1 MFATRRTMRV
11 IVALALLASAS
22 AFAPNMAPAKGASSV
37 QLAAK
42 GAKSIDYGSAIGAP
56 KGTVGITDGWD
67 PLGLLDDAPVERFER
82 LRTVELKHGRISM
95 LAILG
100 HITTTAGVR
109 LPGYLSPSS
118 DIKFADVPSG
128 LAAFSKLPFAG
139 VMQVVVFVGFLELF
153 VMQDVT
159 GEAEFVGDYR
169 NGYIDFGWG
178 KKDAAWQESKRE
190 IEINNGR
197 AAMMGILALMVHEGL
212 NNDPYVINS
221 LFGSPVDF
229 NAGF

>member
-1 MFATRRTMRV
+1 MRV
-11 IVALALLASAS
+11 ILALALLASAS
-22 AFAPNMAPAKGASSV
+22 AFAPNMAPKSASSALMAKG
-37 QLAAK
+37 
-42 GAKSIDYGSAIGAP
+42 GPDFGSAIGAP
-56 KGTVGITDGWD
+56 KNTEGITDGWD
-67 PLGLLDDAPVERFER
+67 PLGLLDGADQERFDR

-118 DIKFADVPSG
+118 DIKFSDIPSG

-139 VMQVVVFVGFLELF
+139 VMQVVVFVGALELF
-153 VMQDVT
+153 VMQDIT

-169 NGYIDFGWG
+169 NGYIDFGWA
-178 KKDAAWQESKRE
+178 KKDKEWQTQKRE

-221 LFGSPVDF
+221 LFGAPIDF

>member
-1 MFATRRTMRV
+1 MRV
-11 IVALALLASAS
+11 ILALALLASAS
-22 AFAPNMAPAKGASSV
+22 AFAPNMAPKSASSALMAKG
-37 QLAAK
+37 
-42 GAKSIDYGSAIGAP
+42 GPDFGSAIGAP
-56 KGTVGITDGWD
+56 KNTEGITDGWD
-67 PLGLLDDAPVERFER
+67 PLGLLDGADQERFDR

-118 DIKFADVPSG
+118 DIKFSDIPSG

-139 VMQVVVFVGFLELF
+139 VMQVVVFVGALELF
-153 VMQDVT
+153 VMQDIT

-169 NGYIDFGWG
+169 NGYIDFGWA
-178 KKDAAWQESKRE
+178 KKDAEWQTQKRE

-221 LFGSPVDF
+221 LFGAPVDF

>member
-1 MFATRRTMRV
+1 MRAA
-11 IVALALLASAS
+11 ILALALAGSAS
-22 AFAPNMAPAKGASSV
+22 AFAPMAPASKTSSV
-37 QLAAK
+37 KLAAK
-42 GAKSIDYGSAIGAP
+42 GGVDFGAQIGAP
-56 KGTVGITDGWD
+56 KNTVGITNGWD
-67 PLGLLDDAPVERFER
+67 PLGLLDDADQARFDR
-82 LRTVELKHGRISM
+82 LRTVELKHSRISM

-118 DIKFADVPSG
+118 DVKFSDVPSG

-139 VMQVVVFVGFLELF
+139 VMQIVLFVGFLELF

-159 GEAEFVGDYR
+159 GQGEFVGDYR
-169 NGYIDFGWG
+169 NGYIDFGWA
-178 KKDAAWQESKRE
+178 KKDKEWQTQKRE

-221 LFGSPVDF
+221 LFGAPIDF